1 MKRPVTSPMPAG
13 TTLRVE
19 LLSSWRGSE
28 LRADVTA
35 EAENV
40 HVHAWLD
47 GVAAMDRTFKA
58 PRRTEVDLL
67 GEALEMGGRDP
78 LAVATIRMAAHLA
91 GEPLVGEPLVG
102 DGPDGRPHLTSP
114 GGAEP

>member
-1 MKRPVTSPMPAG
+1 MAVVIRPVASPMPAG

-19 LLSSWRGSE
+19 LLADRRGSE

-47 GVAAMDRTFKA
+47 GVEAMDRTFRA
-58 PRRTEVDLL
+58 PRPTEVDLL
-67 GEALEMGGRDP
+67 GETLEFGGRDP
-78 LAVATIRMAAHLA
+78 LAVETIRMAARLI
-91 GEPLVGEPLVG
+91 GET
-102 DGPDGRPHLTSP
+102 RS
-114 GGAEP
+114 